1 MVIVS
6 IFLLVILIAPTI
18 YWWTQ
23 VFASLKPLRSLA
35 IPEHPTSR
43 FVIVIP
49 AHNESAVIAFTI
61 KRLKELDYPADL
73 FSIHVIADYCND
85 DTASLAR
92 EAGAIVHERDHGP
105 REGKGAALNWG
116 LGCILSTKN
125 NRDAVVIFDADTIVD
140 AQFLRVMDAH
150 ICAGDQVI
158 QGQHIIS
165 NPDDGLFPAL
175 VWAMFIVDNRFQNY
189 GRTVLGW
196 SAKNMGDSI
205 CFRADILQRLGWG
218 KGLTE
223 DYQFRHQLLLEGIHI
238 TYEPRAKGN
247 GEAPRKWQQV
257 KAQRSRWVNGV
268 YNAGRKSNWRM
279 LTEWF
284 RRRDNALLD
293 GALQTFFP
301 SYSTLTIVSVV
312 LLCMFIFLD
321 HQNPQLIES
330 WMIVSWAILLFVYII
345 YPFIGLAVERAPMKA
360 YLAILSGPILIILR
374 TWLAFQSRL
383 KKKPTQWIRTPHGQS
398 NISR

>member
-6 IFLLVILIAPTI
+6 FLLLVILIIPTI
-18 YWWTQ
+18 YLWTQ
-23 VFASLKPLRSLA
+23 VFASLKPLHSLE
-35 IPEHPTSR
+35 IPEHPASR

-49 AHNESAVIAFTI
+49 AHDESAVIAFTV

-73 FSIHVIADYCND
+73 FSIHVIADYCTD
-85 DTASLAR
+85 DTAPLAR
-92 EAGAIVHERDHGP
+92 QAGAIVHERDQGP

-116 LGCILSTKN
+116 LGCILSTQN
-125 NRDAVVIFDADTIVD
+125 NCDAVVIFDADTIVD
-140 AQFLRVMDAH
+140 AQFLRIMDAH
-150 ICAGDQVI
+150 LCAGDQVI

-205 CFRADILQRLGWG
+205 CFRADILRRLGWG

-238 TYEPRAKGN
+238 VYEPRAKGY
-247 GEAPRKWQQV
+247 GEAPRQWQQV
-257 KAQRSRWVNGV
+257 KAQRTRWVEGV
-268 YNAGRKSNWRM
+268 YNASRKSNWRM
-279 LTEWF
+279 LAEWF

-301 SYSTLTIVSVV
+301 SYSMLTFVCFG
-312 LLCMFIFLD
+312 LLCIYILLD
-321 HQNPQLIES
+321 YQFNPIIES
-330 WMIVSWAILLFVYII
+330 WMIGSWAILLVVFFI
-345 YPFIGLAVERAPMKA
+345 YPFIGLAAERAPVKA
-360 YLAILSGPILIILR
+360 YLAILSGPILILLR
-374 TWLAFQSRL
+374 IWLAFQSRF
-383 KKKPTQWIRTPHGQS
+383 KKKPTQWIRTQHGQS
-398 NISR
+398 NISG